1 MMQYS
6 DLTELKTNNA
16 LSVSKLL
23 AGDCAFN
30 ERQNVRRTITRST
43 IDETAFMVSFM
54 RSTGQRNLFISVIDY
69 FVSRVLNG
77 AFAAGCQKFF
87 QMLRMTNQAYF

>member
-1 MMQYS
+1 
-6 DLTELKTNNA
+6 
-16 LSVSKLL
+16 
-23 AGDCAFN
+23 
-30 ERQNVRRTITRST
+30 
-43 IDETAFMVSFM
+43 MVSFM